1 MRRISKSRAS
11 AAHAPPRELPR
22 EVWQF
27 IASMCGSNELGSLL
41 GVCRQAKKGV
51 YDAMNSSQPPEKIC
65 DEDGTS
71 PFCNTE
77 QLDAFVRVA
86 LLGKSLFLTGGAGT
100 GKSFTTRRI
109 VENVLSQVDDHE
121 EVLVVCPTGAAARVA
136 SSANKTA
143 YTIHYAFCISNV
155 NRFETDEPY
164 EESDVSYSGLNEAD
178 QNGVDKGVDNGVN
191 KGVMDDPEE
200 PDEEGKTPMPTA
212 LISRDLRRSLCRLKM
227 LVIDECSMV
236 SNEMFTLMDKTLRG
250 VRDCDEPFGGVT
262 LLCVGDFCQLPP
274 VLSTPESL
282 ARNRALGGPWAFQ
295 SKSWSMS
302 ALALREIVRQKDP
315 TFASVLNRIR
325 VGSATWSDASWLNR
339 HTNRDSQPQLSIL
352 PSHKMCTE
360 RNKIEFNRL
369 LSAGATAVSF
379 PTENFPTQLLSTNPW
394 KARRL
399 FDDQLA
405 DQLIH
410 PARVKYPAVSNVVL
424 CVGSRV
430 RAVKNIY
437 KRPSPSEA
445 MELQIANGQ
454 RGSVQAI
461 TAPTDEQKGQVRVRW
476 DPLRP
481 GEEGSVYTV
490 ETSCKSLRQKW
501 KFDDKFVYG
510 NSTFM
515 PLTLA
520 WAITVHSSQG
530 ASVDLPLDLNHLV
543 MTKNGDDWVPQ
554 AGGAYVALSRATDI
568 SHVKMLRRF
577 HPRDAVMDSEVKRF
591 MVAAGVL

>member
-1 MRRISKSRAS
+1 MLRGSPSRAS
-11 AAHAPPRELPR
+11 AAPAPPRELPR
-22 EVWQF
+22 EVWQS
-27 IASMCGSNELGSLL
+27 IASMCGCNELVSVIGI
-41 GVCRQAKKGV
+41 CRQAKQGV
-51 YDAMNSSQPPEKIC
+51 YDAMNSSQPPATIC

-77 QLDAFVRVA
+77 QLNAFVRVA
-86 LLGKSLFLTGGAGT
+86 LLGKSLFMTGGAGT

-109 VENVLSQVDDHE
+109 VEHVISQVDDHD
-121 EVLVVCPTGAAARVA
+121 EVLVVAPTGAAARVA
-136 SSANKTA
+136 SSASKTA

-155 NRFETDEPY
+155 NRLETETPY
-164 EESDVSYSGLNEAD
+164 KESDVSYGGLNDAD
-178 QNGVDKGVDNGVN
+178 HNEVDNSG
-191 KGVMDDPEE
+191 MDDPDE

-212 LISRDLRRSLCRLKM
+212 RISSDLRLSLRRLKL

-236 SNEMFTLMDKTLRG
+236 SNEMFTLMDETLRG

-274 VLSTPESL
+274 VLATPE
-282 ARNRALGGPWAFQ
+282 AIGRNRRLGGPWMFQ
-295 SKSWSMS
+295 SKSWSMR

-325 VGSATWSDASWLNR
+325 VGNATWSDASWLNR
-339 HTNRDSQPQLSIL
+339 HTHRHSQPQLSIL
-352 PSHKMCTE
+352 PSHNFCKE
-360 RNKIEFNRL
+360 RNGIEFNRL
-369 LSAGATAVSF
+369 LVAGATAVSF

-394 KARRL
+394 KARRM
-399 FDDQLA
+399 FDDELTGFPS
-405 DQLIH
+405 I
-410 PARVKYPAVSNVVL
+410 KYPAVPNVVL

-437 KRPSPSEA
+437 KRPSANDP

-454 RGSVQAI
+454 RGTVLHI
-461 TAPTDEQKGQVRVRW
+461 TAPTNQQKGRVRVLW

-481 GEEGSVYTV
+481 GEEGSFYTL
-490 ETSCKSLRQKW
+490 ENSCKSLRQKW
-501 KFDDKFVYG
+501 KVDGKFVYA

-515 PLTLA
+515 PLALA

-530 ASVDLPLDLNHLV
+530 ASVSKPVDINHLV
-543 MTKNGDDWVPQ
+543 MTKNGGRWVPQ

-568 SHVKMLRRF
+568 SHVKMLIRF
-577 HPRDAVMDSEVKRF
+577 HPKDAIMDPDVRRF
-591 MVAAGVL
+591 MAAEGLL